1 MELKDIKKN
10 INEKFKLGEKEVS
23 SLVNSFFHSIIE
35 TAEKKDKVSIPHFG
49 VFKVKAHKSY
59 TARNPQTGE
68 PVEVPAKNKLH
79 FKPSKDF
86 KEFVNQKIKNEQK
99 IAEEKYKLKKEKEK
113 IIPFDDEFVPDPT
126 IKMET
131 EPLSIQE
138 VAMPNVDEPFPS
150 NENEDIERPNVV
162 ETITGSVEKKF
173 LIYFS
178 AISVF
183 FLLLFFLFFLLITKT
198 SFLHP
203 LIEKEVHSVN
213 QKSGLTQT
221 QIDRRIKEKMDAMH
235 LDVAQSQNQLEEK
248 IQATENNVE
257 AKVLASV
264 QKQIKHKTGAA
275 PIIRIIKYKV
285 RKGDSLWDIAKRK
298 SKNPYNWVGVYQT
311 NGKKIQNPD
320 LIYPGQ
326 IILVPIIIES
336 K

>member
-1 MELKDIKKN
+1 MELSDIRKN
-10 INEKFKLGEKEVS
+10 ISDKFKLSEKEAS
-23 SLVNSFFHSIIE
+23 SFVNSFFNSIIE
-35 TAEKKDKVSIPHFG
+35 TAVKKDKVSVPHLG
-49 VFKVKAHKSY
+49 VFKVIEHKGY

-68 PVEVPAKNKLH
+68 PVEVPPKNKLH

-86 KEFVNQKIKNEQK
+86 KEFVNQKIKSEQK

-113 IIPFDDEFVPDPT
+113 VIPFDDEFVPDK
-126 IKMET
+126 I
-131 EPLSIQE
+131 EPESLSIQE
-138 VAMPNVDEPFPS
+138 VAMPNVDEPLRS
-150 NENEDIERPNVV
+150 NENEELDKPNVV

-183 FLLLFFLFFLLITKT
+183 FLLLFLLFFLFITKT

-213 QKSGLTQT
+213 QQSGLTQA
-221 QIDRRIKEKMDAMH
+221 QIDRLIREKMDAMH

-248 IQATENNVE
+248 IQATEKKVE
-257 AKVLASV
+257 AKVLDSV
-264 QKQIKHKTGAA
+264 QKQIKYKTGAA

-298 SKNPYNWVGVYQT
+298 SKNPYSWVGLYQT
-311 NGKKIQNPD
+311 NGKKIKNPD

-326 IILVPIIIES
+326 IILVPIIIQS